1 MERMTRNPMTTT
13 TMMRKWMSR
22 VFIDPFSGRLSRENC
37 ARNDC
42 RAAPWEFTHVFYCKF
57 QNFVLLSR
65 QRNRPAGSPVKNVT
79 VFQVDYVRK
88 TKVPI
93 GKVIERRTK
102 ERGDNILGLLRLA
115 RKAYASSPEE
125 ALNIAIDARGAWA
138 S

>member
-1 MERMTRNPMTTT
+1 M
-13 TMMRKWMSR
+13 
-22 VFIDPFSGRLSRENC
+22 
-37 ARNDC
+37 
-42 RAAPWEFTHVFYCKF
+42 
-57 QNFVLLSR
+57 
-65 QRNRPAGSPVKNVT
+65 KNVT

-93 GKVIERRTK
+93 GMVIERRTK

-125 ALNIAIDARGAWA
+125 ALNIAIDARSAWA